1 MFGEPSP
8 EVIEA
13 IAAEKKRGDA
23 QKSREQLEREKKQ
36 REAKG
41 KK

>member
-13 IAAEKKRGDA
+13 IAAARRGDA
-23 QKSREQLEREKKQ
+23 LKSREQLEREKKQ
-36 REAKG
+36 REAKAN
-41 KK
+41 K